1 MNKKFVLLSLREDWS
16 KKRKEINYSVDHKLI
31 LWIEKVGLSPILIS
45 NLSSVNF
52 NKFNAV
58 GVILSGGGGIDPKS
72 SRYKTEK
79 KLVNWAKL
87 KKKPI
92 LGICHGLQFLAYLDG
107 AKFRK
112 ISGHVRKRHKIIS
125 VKKDYIFP
133 KIVNSYHNYSIST
146 CPKNYEVTAYSNDRV
161 IEGLRHKKLN
171 WEGWMWHPERDK
183 NFNLNLITKARKL
196 FKVL

>member
-79 KLVNWAKL
+79 VSKLGKI
-87 KKKPI
+87 KKKTHSWNMSWFTI
-92 LGICHGLQFLAYLDG
+92 FGL
-107 AKFRK
+107 
-112 ISGHVRKRHKIIS
+112 S
-125 VKKDYIFP
+125 
-133 KIVNSYHNYSIST
+133 
-146 CPKNYEVTAYSNDRV
+146 
-161 IEGLRHKKLN
+161 
-171 WEGWMWHPERDK
+171 
-183 NFNLNLITKARKL
+183 
-196 FKVL
+196 